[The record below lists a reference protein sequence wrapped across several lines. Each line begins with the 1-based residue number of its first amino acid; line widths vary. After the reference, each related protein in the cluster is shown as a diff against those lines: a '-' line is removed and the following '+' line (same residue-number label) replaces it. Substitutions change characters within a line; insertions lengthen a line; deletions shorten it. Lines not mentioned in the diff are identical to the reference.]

1 MIHLKSNFINF
12 YKHDMPTIQKE
23 QDMEEQLFGKC
34 EKLKDLY
41 IKCSIMGYEEV
52 FNNNI
57 TVERLKQIVKFI
69 QELNLKN
76 NYKYIYIY
84 INANTYIHGHMDIY
98 VCA

>member
-1 MIHLKSNFINF
+1 
-12 YKHDMPTIQKE
+12 MPTIQKE